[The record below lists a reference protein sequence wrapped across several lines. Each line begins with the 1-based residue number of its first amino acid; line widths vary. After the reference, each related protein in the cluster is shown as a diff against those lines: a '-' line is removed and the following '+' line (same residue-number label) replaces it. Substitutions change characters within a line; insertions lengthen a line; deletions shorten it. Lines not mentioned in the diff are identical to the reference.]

1 MAPLYVLL
9 AATAALLVLGALTG
23 RSPATSWPTAL
34 RLGLAAMFVV
44 TGASHFVG
52 LRADL
57 IAIVPPALPAP
68 GLLVTVTGVLE
79 LAGAAGLLWRRTAA
93 WSAAGLAAL
102 LVALFPANVYAAMA
116 DVPLAGEPPT
126 ALPLRTLLQVVFV
139 AAALAVWATSR
150 RRGAVPS
157 RPRTATDGRSRARG
171 RQARTVRSFLEAGGD
186 DGRQ

>member
-1 MAPLYVLL
+1 MAPFYVLL
-9 AATAALLVLGALTG
+9 AGTAAFLVLGALTG

-68 GLLVTVTGVLE
+68 GLLVTLTGLLE
-79 LAGAAGLLWRRTAA
+79 LAGAAGLVWRRTAA

-102 LVALFPANVYAAMA
+102 LVALFPANVYAALA
-116 DVPLAGEPPT
+116 NVPLGGEPPT
-126 ALPLRTLLQVVFV
+126 PLALRTLLQVVFV
-139 AAALAVWATSR
+139 AAAVAVWVTSR

-157 RPRTATDGRSRARG
+157 RPRAATDGPSRAPG
-171 RQARTVRSFLEAGGD
+171 RQVRRVRSFLEAGGD